1 MPDFEP
7 LNGRS
12 GEICCVAKN
21 VPPQL
26 QPNAASATWSNFN
39 VGKVRTL
46 LVRSQCSERT
56 VWNWCLMA
64 ALNGRFGE
72 IRFTAKSATLRLR
85 TNAASAT
92 CPNTNVGKVR
102 VV

>member
-39 VGKVRTL
+39 VGKVRDP
-46 LVRSQCSERT
+46 LVGPARSERT
-56 VWNWCLMA
+56 VWD
-64 ALNGRFGE
+64 
-72 IRFTAKSATLRLR
+72 
-85 TNAASAT
+85 
-92 CPNTNVGKVR
+92 
-102 VV
+102 

>member
-39 VGKVRTL
+39 VGKVH
-46 LVRSQCSERT
+46 
-56 VWNWCLMA
+56 
-64 ALNGRFGE
+64 
-72 IRFTAKSATLRLR
+72 SADLHPKKMLRH
-85 TNAASAT
+85 
-92 CPNTNVGKVR
+92 V
-102 VV
+102 